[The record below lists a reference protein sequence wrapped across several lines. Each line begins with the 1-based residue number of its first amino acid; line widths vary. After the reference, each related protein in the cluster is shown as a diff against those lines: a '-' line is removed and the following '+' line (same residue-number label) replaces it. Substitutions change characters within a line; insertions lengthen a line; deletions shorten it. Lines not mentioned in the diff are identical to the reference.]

1 MVNRSGGNKTSFDEL
16 LASSFALSSVE
27 MRSRFDEMNEGGSL
41 AEDDYVGKS
50 LLYSIN
56 EALNGYGHKAFS
68 ED

>member
-1 MVNRSGGNKTSFDEL
+1 
-16 LASSFALSSVE
+16 